1 MEMAL
6 ENVCV
11 EEEEKQPRTIYEAI
25 TRVLTQPQELRPL
38 CKELQERYP
47 RPDGTYERLLISE
60 FETIESNGRMLVYP
74 EISDHGIT
82 VCAKFVASRGNA
94 NWVLRHYTDEVLARA
109 YELGIGEKVQR
120 VVVRIT
126 TPRISIPQWMKS
138 TFT

>member
-1 MEMAL
+1 MAL

-11 EEEEKQPRTIYEAI
+11 NEPEKRPKTIYEAI
-25 TRVLTQPQELRPL
+25 TRVLTHPREIESL

-47 RPDGTYERLLISE
+47 RPLGSYKRILLSE
-60 FETIESNGRMLVYP
+60 FETNNVDGRTFVYP
-74 EISDHGIT
+74 EISDHGVT

-94 NWVLRHYTDEVLARA
+94 NWVLRKYPNEILARA

-126 TPRISIPQWMKS
+126 TPRISIPEWMKS